1 MKMKAVVYVHG
12 KGGSADEAH
21 HYKKFFNDEY
31 DVIGFD
37 YKSELPWEAEMEF
50 RKYFTDISLKYNEL
64 ILIANSIGAYFS
76 LISLY
81 GSPIKKAMFISPI
94 VDMEALILAMMKSE
108 DTSEE
113 ELSAKK
119 VIITA
124 FGETLSWE
132 YLLYVRKHPVIWD
145 IPSSILYGKNDN
157 ITSLELISDF
167 ANRINADLTI
177 MENGEHRF
185 HTKNQMLFLDSWF
198 KNQCTLHFSSD

>member
-81 GSPIKKAMFISPI
+81 GSPIKKSDVYFTYSRYGSFDLSYDEKRGYIRRGAQC
-94 VDMEALILAMMKSE
+94 EKSN
-108 DTSEE
+108 
-113 ELSAKK
+113 
-119 VIITA
+119 
-124 FGETLSWE
+124 
-132 YLLYVRKHPVIWD
+132 HH
-145 IPSSILYGKNDN
+145 
-157 ITSLELISDF
+157 SL
-167 ANRINADLTI
+167 R
-177 MENGEHRF
+177 
-185 HTKNQMLFLDSWF
+185 
-198 KNQCTLHFSSD
+198 